1 MTSERMLKLTI
12 VMAVAFAATH
22 VALNK
27 TLDCMDEGELTAMAA
42 DQDRMLEHPAVIAVC
57 VADRL
62 ALVAAAVSAV
72 ITAVLWLMGA

>member
-1 MTSERMLKLTI
+1 MTSVQMFKLTI
-12 VMAVAFAATH
+12 VMAVVFAATH

-27 TLDCMDEGELTAMAA
+27 ALDGMDEDELTAMAE
-42 DQDRMLEHPAVIAVC
+42 DQNRMLEHPALIAVC

-72 ITAVLWLMGA
+72 MTAVLWLMGA

>member
-12 VMAVAFAATH
+12 VLLVAFAATH

-27 TLDCMDEGELTAMAA
+27 TLDGMDEDELTAMAA

-62 ALVAAAVSAV
+62 ALVAAVVSAAM
-72 ITAVLWLMGA
+72 TAVLWLRGA

>member
-1 MTSERMLKLTI
+1 MTSELMFKLTI

-27 TLDCMDEGELTAMAA
+27 TLDGMDEDELTAMTM
-42 DQDRMLEHPAVIAVC
+42 DQNRMLEHPALIAVC

-72 ITAVLWLMGA
+72 ITAVLWLRGA